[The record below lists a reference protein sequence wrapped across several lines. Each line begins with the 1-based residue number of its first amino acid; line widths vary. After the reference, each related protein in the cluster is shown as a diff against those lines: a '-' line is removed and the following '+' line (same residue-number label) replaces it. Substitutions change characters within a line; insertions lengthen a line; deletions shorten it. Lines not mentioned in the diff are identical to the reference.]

1 MSDFIPNNEH
11 FLKRAR
17 NIRNE
22 LLNKTDRYI
31 LSDYPITPEQQMII
45 KSYRQELREFPAR
58 RRPTPGRSRMPDGG
72 PQSADDGVVEAS
84 ELPARRRP
92 TPGRSSSSIGVRR
105 RSRVHGGGRGGSGGD
120 SSSSSSSGSG
130 SGRSS

>member
-31 LSDYPITPEQQMII
+31 LSDYPITLEQQMMI
-45 KSYRQELREFPAR
+45 KSYRQELREFINNNIELILTGTKLDFPKQ
-58 RRPTPGRSRMPDGG
+58 PDFIN
-72 PQSADDGVVEAS
+72 
-84 ELPARRRP
+84 LN
-92 TPGRSSSSIGVRR
+92 IIY
-105 RSRVHGGGRGGSGGD
+105 
-120 SSSSSSSGSG
+120 
-130 SGRSS
+130 